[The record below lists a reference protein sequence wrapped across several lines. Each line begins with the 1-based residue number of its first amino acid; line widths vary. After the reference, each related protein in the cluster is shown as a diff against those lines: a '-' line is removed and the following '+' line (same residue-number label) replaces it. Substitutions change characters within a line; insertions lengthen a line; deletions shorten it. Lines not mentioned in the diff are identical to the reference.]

1 MRKHFHPAVTPP
13 TLESM
18 LEYYFR
24 REIVYRASNAKD
36 RTVERE
42 REREREREG
51 KMENFSARLIED
63 RGKWIG

>member
-13 TLESM
+13 MLEWM

-36 RTVERE
+36 RMVERE
-42 REREREREG
+42 RKREREKERET
-51 KMENFSARLIED
+51 E
-63 RGKWIG
+63 RGRWRISTRD

>member
-1 MRKHFHPAVTPP
+1 M
-13 TLESM
+13 LEWM

-36 RTVERE
+36 RMVERERKRE
-42 REREREREG
+42 RERERDREG
-51 KMENFSARLIED
+51 KMENFNARLIED